1 MDDHSWQEE
10 FPAAIT
16 VTNAEG
22 IIIEMNR
29 KSAGTFAGSGG
40 KDLIGK
46 NVLDCHPG
54 IAQEK
59 IQQIAQNKKANIYT
73 IKKGEIKKLIYQ
85 SPYFEDGKYAGLV
98 EISFEIPDVIPHF
111 NRD

>member
-29 KSAGTFAGSGG
+29 KSAGTFASNGG

-73 IKKGEIKKLIYQ
+73 IQKGRDKEINL
-85 SPYFEDGKYAGLV
+85 S
-98 EISFEIPDVIPHF
+98 IPVF
-111 NRD
+111 